1 MMEMQLGG
9 MLGLYGG
16 MLMGLLGWWF
26 GRKKARENRGLDE
39 VYQHIWQKA
48 RSYSWYMTLAAIYF
62 LFSLVSVGVKMS
74 PAMVLGIL
82 LLVQLASWGFSG
94 VVISINMSVAN
105 PVKLNRV
112 KWTLIITTI
121 TITSFTILS
130 ITTDNWMILLLS
142 IPPIAVAN
150 IVSLIKQKEDES
162 D

>member
-1 MMEMQLGG
+1 MEMQLGG

-94 VVISINMSVAN
+94 VVISINMSVSN

-121 TITSFTILS
+121 AITLFTILS
-130 ITTDNWMILLLS
+130 ITTNNWMILLLS